1 MNQAEDPLEQR
12 NASSEALRL
21 GLILFALYH
30 LGLAAFMA
38 IAPHAFYKDIG
49 PFEALNRHYIR
60 DTATFTAALGVGF
73 VVALRRPSWRV
84 PVLGVTTV
92 QFALHSLNHLL
103 DAHKAHPEWTG
114 WFDFGSLLASTLLLA
129 WMLRTAMHLTDPV
142 PASTATTTTTTSP
155 LTATP
160 LPERNSS

>member
-1 MNQAEDPLEQR
+1 MNQSTPPFEQR
-12 NASSEALRL
+12 DASSEALRV
-21 GLILFALYH
+21 GLVLFAVYH

-38 IAPHAFYKDIG
+38 FAPHAFYKVIG

-60 DTATFTAALGVGF
+60 DTATFTAALGFGF

-92 QFALHSLNHLL
+92 QFALHSLNHLI

-129 WMLRTAMHLTDPV
+129 WMLRAATRQTAGANPV
-142 PASTATTTTTTSP
+142 IATSP
-155 LTATP
+155 APLAATA
-160 LPERNSS
+160 LPERSPS

>member
-1 MNQAEDPLEQR
+1 VNPAEGPSEQR
-12 NASSEALRL
+12 DASSDALRV
-21 GLILFALYH
+21 GLVLFALYH

-38 IAPHAFYKDIG
+38 FAPHAFYKDIG
-49 PFEALNRHYIR
+49 PFEALNLHYIR
-60 DTATFTAALGVGF
+60 DTASFSAALGVGF

-129 WMLRTAMHLTDPV
+129 WMLRAAVRQADSANPV
-142 PASTATTTTTTSP
+142 IASTPTP
-155 LTATP
+155 LTPTP
-160 LPERNSS
+160 LPERSPS

>member
-1 MNQAEDPLEQR
+1 MSQAEDLSEQR
-12 NASSEALRL
+12 DASSEALRV
-21 GLILFALYH
+21 GLVLFAVYH

-73 VVALRRPSWRV
+73 VVALRLPSWRV

-92 QFALHSLNHLL
+92 QFALHSLNHLV

-129 WMLRTAMHLTDPV
+129 WMLRTAMRMADPSIA
-142 PASTATTTTTTSP
+142 PATAGPSP
-155 LTATP
+155 LAPTP
-160 LPERNSS
+160 LPERSPS